1 MRAVATNTQPKGEW
15 LSISEIAK
23 RCGIHR
29 QTCSSRLEDLGYE
42 PDPDRSTPKSQ
53 VYFFD
58 DEMEFAIKSA
68 KDTVSAMKIRQLR
81 ADAQL
86 KELKLA
92 EQRAELVPMVEVTDI
107 VQRIVKAIYDEY
119 AIRQPKRVA
128 GQLVKAKT
136 QAAVRKILKTDGD
149 RVMKLLRTN
158 FERFIDGK

>member
-1 MRAVATNTQPKGEW
+1 MAVAVKVKPNGEW

-29 QTCSSRLEDLGYE
+29 QTCTSRLEDLGFE
-42 PDPDRSTPKSQ
+42 PDENRSTAKNK
-53 VYFFD
+53 VYWFD
-58 DEMEFAIKSA
+58 TEMEFAVKSA

-92 EQRAELVPMVEVTDI
+92 EQRSELVPMAEVTDI
-107 VQRIVKAIYDEY
+107 IQRIVKAIYDEY
-119 AIRQPKRVA
+119 AVRQPKRVA

-136 QAAVRKILKTDGD
+136 QAAVRKVLKTDGD

-158 FERFIDGK
+158 FERFID

>member
-1 MRAVATNTQPKGEW
+1 MSVALKEKPKGEW

-23 RCGIHR
+23 RCGLHR
-29 QTCSSRLEDLGYE
+29 QTVTSRLEDLGYE
-42 PDPDRSTPKSQ
+42 PDEERSTPKNQ
-53 VYFFD
+53 AYFFD

-92 EQRAELVPMVEVTDI
+92 EQRGDLVPIGEATDI
-107 VQRIVKAIYDEY
+107 VQRIVKTIYEEY
-119 AIRQPKRVA
+119 AVRQPKRIA

-136 QAAVRKILKTDGD
+136 QAAVRKILKTDSD
-149 RVMKLLRTN
+149 RIMKLVRTN
-158 FERFIDGK
+158 FERFIEGTK

>member
-158 FERFIDGK
+158 FERFIDG

>member
-1 MRAVATNTQPKGEW
+1 MGQVATAKKPDGEW

-23 RCGIHR
+23 RCNIHR
-29 QTCSSRLEDLGYE
+29 QTCTSRIEDLGYE
-42 PDPDRSTPKSQ
+42 PDEGRSTPKNK

-58 DEMEFAIKSA
+58 DEMEFAVKSA

-92 EQRAELVPMVEVTDI
+92 EQRAELVPMAEVTDI
-107 VQRIVKAIYDEY
+107 AQRFIKTFYEEFTV
-119 AIRQPKRVA
+119 RQPKRVA

-136 QAAVRKILKTDGD
+136 QAAVRKVLKTDTD
-149 RVMKLLRTN
+149 RIMKLVRTN
-158 FERFIDGK
+158 FERFIG

>member
-1 MRAVATNTQPKGEW
+1 MRAVATNSQPKGEW

-158 FERFIDGK
+158 FERFIDG